1 MTPKIYFIIITYNAM
16 KWAERCFSS
25 LRKSSVPVNCIVV
38 DNGSTDGTQ
47 EYIKTL
53 FPEVDFIQSEEN
65 LGFGK
70 ANNIGIEKAYKAG
83 AEFFYLMNQDA
94 WIFENSVEELLKVY
108 DNYPDKDEIGIL
120 SPMHLD
126 GSEKM
131 FDKHFEIY
139 LSRNTGNNRL
149 ISDYVLKKVKTQY
162 ELDFVNAAH
171 WMIPCATIEIVGG
184 FNPYFFHGAEDYDYK
199 NRVAFFARKT
209 LIATSS
215 FVVHDAKQEYVE
227 KDPQKALIQKRE
239 SMIMQRETRYMNP
252 LFDFNQKTETKEFQ
266 SNIIKLAIKG
276 RLDESRFY
284 ARMYSHF
291 KKNFK
296 KIEKYRAVATNS
308 KHAFLNI

>member
-83 AEFFYLMNQDA
+83 AEFFYLMNQ
-94 WIFENSVEELLKVY
+94 
-108 DNYPDKDEIGIL
+108 
-120 SPMHLD
+120 
-126 GSEKM
+126 
-131 FDKHFEIY
+131 DKHFEIY